1 MCLFADSQMAA
12 LKNFNP
18 DIFTDI
24 LNAINESMGKGLKN
38 IQPQSN
44 CNAL

>member
-1 MCLFADSQMAA
+1 MFLFADSQMAA

-24 LNAINESMGKGLKN
+24 LNAINESMGKGLKKYTAS
-38 IQPQSN
+38 I
-44 CNAL
+44 